1 MADIVTSAVTSFL
14 ESAGTLAPVLLAF
27 GIYILKKD
35 KRIDAL
41 QAEVAEAHEARV
53 RDAQAVTEG
62 LIKLNDKWMA
72 ALNANTTAMNNIR
85 EALYKREHEDE
96 ED

>member
-1 MADIVTSAVTSFL
+1 MADVVTSAVTSFL

-27 GIYILKKD
+27 GWYILKKD
-35 KRIDAL
+35 RQITAL
-41 QAEVAEAHEARV
+41 QTALTEAHESRV

-72 ALNANTTAMNNIR
+72 ALNANTSAMNSIR
-85 EALYKREHEDE
+85 EALYKHEDE